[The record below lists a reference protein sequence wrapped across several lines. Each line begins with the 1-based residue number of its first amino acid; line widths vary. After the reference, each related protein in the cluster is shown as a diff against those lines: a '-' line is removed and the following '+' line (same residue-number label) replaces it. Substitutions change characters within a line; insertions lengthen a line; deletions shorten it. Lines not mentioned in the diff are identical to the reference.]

1 MKALG
6 KGSIASIVEVGLT
19 IAWIILWAVL
29 GLWAAAT
36 IGYLVFMALI
46 GAGVI
51 DAASV
56 AAAGSDATFR
66 IRISG
71 VESEAFEA
79 LQWTDWHFIVPALLI
94 GGVTIGGS
102 LIIVSR
108 LRRLFD
114 SFRSGEPFRRENAQ
128 HLRVI
133 WITMVVIELAR
144 YALLVIVGVLLS
156 VFGVPESVGEASFT
170 IDSDNLSTWM
180 SILILIVLAEVFRE
194 GARLKEEQELTI

>member
-6 KGSIASIVEVGLT
+6 KGSIASLVEVGLT
-19 IAWIILWAVL
+19 IAWVVLWVLL
-29 GLWAAAT
+29 GLWAASVVAYA
-36 IGYLVFMALI
+36 IFMGLV
-46 GAGVI
+46 GAGSI
-51 DAASV
+51 DPAAV
-56 AAAGSDATFR
+56 AEAGSNGDVQ

-71 VESEAFEA
+71 VEGAAFED
-79 LQWTDWHFIVPALLI
+79 LKWTDWHLIAPALLA

-102 LIIVSR
+102 LIIVHR

-128 HLRVI
+128 HLRAI
-133 WITMVVIELAR
+133 WITMVVIEVAR
-144 YALLVIVGVLLS
+144 YALLVIFGVLLS
-156 VFGVPESVGEASFT
+156 VFGAPDSVGEASFS

-180 SILILIVLAEVFRE
+180 SIVILIVLAEVFRE